1 MNADRARPYSVSSRT
16 LSDPSSS
23 MPARRIP
30 ANRRRPTPSISKS
43 AKERI
48 DDDTKR
54 LLAAILD
61 FTSMQRHHEASER
74 PSPLGIGRVLQRHG
88 LAARHTTALLTV
100 ALHGPMT
107 VTQLAQRQRIK
118 LKAASL
124 TAVELEQAGL
134 LERRE
139 DQTDRR
145 RTIVAIPKSKERA
158 VDQGLLNRANHLRR
172 TLDRLTPQQRDGLI
186 TGLNT
191 LTEEL
196 TKGQS

>member
-1 MNADRARPYSVSSRT
+1 MATRRP
-16 LSDPSSS
+16 
-23 MPARRIP
+23 P
-30 ANRRRPTPSISKS
+30 ANRRPPSRS
-43 AKERI
+43 AGKPAGERI
-48 DDDTKR
+48 DEDTKE

-61 FTSMQRHHEASER
+61 FTSIQRHRETSE
-74 PSPLGIGRVLQRHG
+74 PPFSLGIGRALQPHG
-88 LAARHTTALLTV
+88 LAARHTSALLTV

-107 VTQLAQRQRIK
+107 VTQLAERQRIK

-139 DQTDRR
+139 DPADRR

-158 VDQGLLNRANHLRR
+158 VNQGLLNRANHLRR

-186 TGLNT
+186 TGLNA

-196 TKGQS
+196 AKGHS

>member
-1 MNADRARPYSVSSRT
+1 MAPRKTSATHY
-16 LSDPSSS
+16 
-23 MPARRIP
+23 AQ
-30 ANRRRPTPSISKS
+30 TPGISKS
-43 AKERI
+43 ANEHI
-48 DDDTKR
+48 DDETKQ

-61 FTSMQRHHEASER
+61 FTSTQRHHEASER
-74 PSPLGIGRVLQRHG
+74 PSSLGIGQALKRHG
-88 LAARHTTALLTV
+88 LAARHTSALLTV

-139 DQTDRR
+139 DPADRR
-145 RTIVAIPKSKERA
+145 RTIVAIPKTKERA
-158 VDQGLLNRANHLRR
+158 VNKGLLNRATHVRR

>member
-1 MNADRARPYSVSSRT
+1 MTARTRRDSRHT
-16 LSDPSSS
+16 
-23 MPARRIP
+23 
-30 ANRRRPTPSISKS
+30 PTPGISKP

-48 DDDTKR
+48 DDDTKQ

-61 FTSMQRHHEASER
+61 FTSTQRHHEASER
-74 PSPLGIGRVLQRHG
+74 PAALGIGRSLQRHG
-88 LAARHTTALLTV
+88 LAARHTSALLTV

-139 DQTDRR
+139 DPSDRR

-196 TKGQS
+196 AKGQG

>member
-1 MNADRARPYSVSSRT
+1 MATRRT
-16 LSDPSSS
+16 S
-23 MPARRIP
+23 
-30 ANRRRPTPSISKS
+30 NRRPPTPSASKH
-43 AKERI
+43 ANERI
-48 DDDTKR
+48 DDETKQ

-61 FTSMQRHHEASER
+61 FTSVQRHHAANER
-74 PSPLGIGRVLQRHG
+74 PSPLGIGRALQQHG
-88 LAARHTTALLTV
+88 LAARHTSALLTV

-107 VTQLAQRQRIK
+107 VSQLAERQRIK

-139 DQTDRR
+139 DPADRR
-145 RTIVAIPKSKERA
+145 RTIVAIPKSKEHA
-158 VDQGLLNRANHLRR
+158 VNQGVLKRANHVRR

-196 TKGQS
+196 ATRQG

>member
-1 MNADRARPYSVSSRT
+1 MATPRKPTKARPSPPRESTS
-16 LSDPSSS
+16 
-23 MPARRIP
+23 
-30 ANRRRPTPSISKS
+30 AN
-43 AKERI
+43 ERI
-48 DDDTKR
+48 DEDTKQ

-74 PSPLGIGRVLQRHG
+74 PSSLGIGRALQRHG
-88 LAARHTTALLTV
+88 LAARHTSALLTV

-107 VTQLAQRQRIK
+107 ITQLAERQRIK

-139 DQTDRR
+139 DPADRR
-145 RTIVAIPKSKERA
+145 RTIVAIPKNKERA
-158 VDQGLLNRANHLRR
+158 VSRGLLNRADYLRR
-172 TLDRLTPQQRDGLI
+172 TLDRLTPQQHDGLI

-196 TKGQS
+196 GKDHS

>member
-1 MNADRARPYSVSSRT
+1 MPSRGNPPKRRP
-16 LSDPSSS
+16 
-23 MPARRIP
+23 
-30 ANRRRPTPSISKS
+30 PTPSATES
-43 AKERI
+43 ANERI
-48 DDDTKR
+48 DDDTKQ

-61 FTSMQRHHEASER
+61 FTSMQRHHEARER

-88 LAARHTTALLTV
+88 LAARHTSALLTV

-107 VTQLAQRQRIK
+107 VTQLAERQRIK

-124 TAVELEQAGL
+124 TAVELERAGL

-139 DQTDRR
+139 DPADRR
-145 RTIVAIPKSKERA
+145 RTIVAIPKSRQQA
-158 VDQGLLNRANHLRR
+158 VNHGLLNRANHLRR

-196 TKGQS
+196 AKSRG

>member
-1 MNADRARPYSVSSRT
+1 MATRRTPTKRDAPTART
-16 LSDPSSS
+16 G
-23 MPARRIP
+23 
-30 ANRRRPTPSISKS
+30 KS
-43 AKERI
+43 ANKHL
-48 DDDTKR
+48 DDDTKQ

-61 FTSMQRHHEASER
+61 FTSMQRHHEASEQ
-74 PSPLGIGRVLQRHG
+74 PSSLGIGRALQRHG
-88 LAARHTTALLTV
+88 LAARHTSALLTV

-107 VTQLAQRQRIK
+107 VTQLAERQRIK

-139 DQTDRR
+139 DPADRR
-145 RTIVAIPKSKERA
+145 RTIVTIPKSKEGA
-158 VDQGLLNRANHLRR
+158 VNQGLLKRATHLRR

-191 LTEEL
+191 LTDEL
-196 TKGQS
+196 ARAQG